1 MSEAGVGIVW
11 INGEFVERGAARV
24 SAMDAGLQHAV
35 GLFET
40 MLAVGGETIDL
51 ARHLERLRDS
61 AARLRLSDDLRAPA
75 LADAVDA
82 VVERARLE
90 RARVRLTVTGG
101 DLNLLAAGEGPADP
115 TIIIDARPAT
125 AYPEPMYEQGV
136 TLTIADRR
144 DNPLDPFAGHK
155 TLNYWPR
162 LAELQRASAK
172 GAAEAVTLQVSNH
185 LAGGCVSNLFVVR
198 DGEVL
203 TPTARGEEEPGA
215 IASPVLPGITRSR
228 ILEWAGDQDRV
239 ATPKLLTIDDL
250 LDADEAFLTNSSWGV
265 LPVRQVEQ
273 KQIGSGEPG
282 PVAVA
287 MLERWRQ
294 SWAG

>member
-1 MSEAGVGIVW
+1 MSQSSTGVIW
-11 INGEFVERGAARV
+11 INGEFVEREKARV

-61 AARLRLSDDLRAPA
+61 AMQLRLSDDLRAPA
-75 LADAVDA
+75 LAEAVEA
-82 VVERARLE
+82 VVEKASLD
-90 RARVRLTVTGG
+90 RARVRLTITGG
-101 DLNLLAAGEGPADP
+101 DLNLLAVGAGPADP
-115 TIIIDARPAT
+115 TILIDARPAT

-136 TLTIADRR
+136 VTTIADRR

-162 LAELQRASAK
+162 LAELQRASSK

-185 LAGGCVSNLFVVR
+185 LAGGCVSNLFIVK
-198 DGEVL
+198 DDEL
-203 TPTARGEEEPGA
+203 FTPTARGEEEPGA
-215 IASPVLPGITRSR
+215 IASPVLPGITRGR
-228 ILEWAGDQDRV
+228 ILEWAGDQDRL

-265 LPVRQVEQ
+265 LPISRVEQ
-273 KQIGSGEPG
+273 KEIGGGAPG
-282 PVAVA
+282 PVARA

-294 SWAG
+294 SWSS